1 MIKLIEPEDS
11 QCQEATGAC
20 CLQLV
25 TSSEV
30 LLKQCQLCS
39 SMCDDIDS
47 EHLADT
53 VQRMSQLSKKISRL
67 IIQFMQALLSNID
80 KVVHQYVLSC
90 TATATATLKRIFMVL
105 LTESSTKCN
114 PF

>member
-53 VQRMSQLSKKISRL
+53 VQRMSQLSKRYPGSS
-67 IIQFMQALLSNID
+67 FS
-80 KVVHQYVLSC
+80 SC
-90 TATATATLKRIFMVL
+90 RH
-105 LTESSTKCN
+105 C
-114 PF
+114 